1 MERES
6 PQYLLVQKEIYDK
19 GYDTD
24 DFALFVK
31 NSIGSLTESIN
42 LNEWDLSQIQTMIH
56 NYQEEKKR
64 QNINNNILFNEN
76 ANLRL
81 QHGNVNIIN
90 NNNNYRDRQTSF
102 SKNKISRTH
111 IHIKRLFHSY
121 NHPKHRNNKQ
131 RYPFI

>member
-1 MERES
+1 MERDS

-90 NNNNYRDRQTSF
+90 NNNNYRDRQTSL
-102 SKNKISRTH
+102 SKNKIS
-111 IHIKRLFHSY
+111 
-121 NHPKHRNNKQ
+121 
-131 RYPFI
+131 